1 MRTLE
6 KYLTVDILQQ
16 RLIKSIITE
25 LGEETRIL
33 FKHYLQ
39 LSPASLHAIRMCAIK
54 CWPMCWPMC
63 IFATTRKKSL
73 VVFADQ
79 SIRIVALVQEAK
91 AKS

>member
-1 MRTLE
+1 MLVCV
-6 KYLTVDILQQ
+6 LSVGCWSVVG
-16 RLIKSIITE
+16 RLVCK
-25 LGEETRIL
+25 LVGV
-33 FKHYLQ
+33 
-39 LSPASLHAIRMCAIK
+39 MV